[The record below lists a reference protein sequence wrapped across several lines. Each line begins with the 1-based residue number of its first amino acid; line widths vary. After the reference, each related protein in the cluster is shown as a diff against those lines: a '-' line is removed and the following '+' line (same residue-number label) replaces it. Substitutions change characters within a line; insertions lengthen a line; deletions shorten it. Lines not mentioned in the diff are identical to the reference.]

1 MNEKEITEKETPG
14 GKMDRRNFLTIAS
27 AGVAATMMS
36 TTLAKAAGQSSAKQ
50 IPNEQGPFDLVV
62 SGGKVV
68 DPETGLEAVRNVGIK
83 GNRIAAVSDKPL
95 KGAKTLKAEGMVVA
109 PGFIDLHAHG
119 QQLPAAWV
127 QAYDGVTTQLELES
141 GLLPVAKAY
150 DIIEKEGRPIN
161 YGLGSAWTFA
171 RAMVMQ
177 PDTGKPDGTLLWFQK
192 AFSQSGWQNSVP
204 NEQQLEEIM
213 DLVEGGLKEG
223 ALGISINAGYAP
235 GMGRKEYYELAKL
248 AARYKVATYTHDR
261 YMSVLEP
268 QSSFEA
274 LGEQIGLAAITGAHM
289 HVCHINSVAGRDLEA
304 ATKLVKEAQDRGI
317 PVTVE
322 SYPYG
327 ALSTAI
333 GAEFFRGSEW
343 LSRFGGTDYSAVE
356 EKGVPLT
363 EGKIQELQK
372 SSPGDVVVFHFLQ
385 EDTNP
390 DDMKILDRAVLYPGG
405 AIASDG
411 MPWFDP
417 KGNIYVGDVWPLPE
431 DAFAHPRSSGCFSRF
446 YAKWVRERKAIS
458 LLEAVRKTS
467 LIPAQIL
474 EEAVPQMKKKGRLQV
489 GCDADVVVFD
499 LETIEDKGTF
509 VKPAQL
515 ASGKRHVIV
524 NGVPV
529 IEEGKRIGDARPGR
543 AVRRNV

>member
-1 MNEKEITEKETPG
+1 MQASFVVIGGGLSGLAAAIRLARYNENVLVLERHSRVG
-14 GKMDRRNFLTIAS
+14 GLNSYYYRNNRLF
-27 AGVAATMMS
+27 
-36 TTLAKAAGQSSAKQ
+36 
-50 IPNEQGPFDLVV
+50 
-62 SGGKVV
+62 
-68 DPETGLEAVRNVGIK
+68 ETGLHAIRNVGIK

-127 QAYDGVTTQLELES
+127 QAFDGVTTQLELES

-177 PDTGKPDGTLLWFQK
+177 PETGKPDGTILWFQK
-192 AFSQSGWQNSVP
+192 AFGQSGWQNSIP

-333 GAEFFRGSEW
+333 GAEFFRGPEW
-343 LSRFGGTDYSAVE
+343 LSRFGGKDYSAVE

-385 EDTNP
+385 EDTNQ
-390 DDMKILDRAVLYPGG
+390 DDMKMLDRAVLYPGG

-417 KGNIYVGDVWPLPE
+417 KGNIYAGDIWPLPE

-474 EEAVPQMKKKGRLQV
+474 EEAVPEMKKKGRLQV

-529 IEEGKRIGDARPGR
+529 IEEGKRMGDARPGR